1 MSNGHRIRLVLSV
14 IETDSSFHKELI
26 RGEQV
31 WVGRCLFCQAKLL
44 VPLDGDAGRGVTV
57 EHIIP
62 RHHGGSDDAEN
73 LALAC
78 ASCNGEK
85 GRRHDLQDRNDPR
98 RIEVTRALQERRRQR
113 WPALARPP
121 RWPPVEGDPSP
132 EPPPPIAQAAAVH
145 VQSLHIYPLK
155 SARGIEVSEAQV
167 GDRGFEHDR
176 RFMLVDERGG
186 FLSQR
191 QLPQMALL
199 ETEIQGEL
207 LVVRRAGQ
215 GSLQVP
221 LRPGE
226 GAAVSVQVWGDRCD
240 ALEIEGGGWFSEA
253 LGRLCRLVYM
263 PEDAVRL
270 VDPDYAS
277 HGEVV
282 SFADGFPYLVVSQGS
297 LEQLSERVGE
307 PMSAG
312 RFRPNLVIGGCEPGA
327 EDGWKRVR
335 IGGAV
340 FSLLKPC
347 SRCEIVTIDPDSGHA
362 GKEPLATL
370 AGYRKQG
377 KKVLFGQN
385 AVAQGRGRVRRGDA
399 VQVLE

>member
-1 MSNGHRIRLVLSV
+1 
-14 IETDSSFHKELI
+14 
-26 RGEQV
+26 
-31 WVGRCLFCQAKLL
+31 
-44 VPLDGDAGRGVTV
+44 
-57 EHIIP
+57 
-62 RHHGGSDDAEN
+62 
-73 LALAC
+73 
-78 ASCNGEK
+78 
-85 GRRHDLQDRNDPR
+85 
-98 RIEVTRALQERRRQR
+98 
-113 WPALARPP
+113 
-121 RWPPVEGDPSP
+121 
-132 EPPPPIAQAAAVH
+132 
-145 VQSLHIYPLK
+145 
-155 SARGIEVSEAQV
+155 
-167 GDRGFEHDR
+167 
-176 RFMLVDERGG
+176 
-186 FLSQR
+186 
-191 QLPQMALL
+191 
-199 ETEIQGEL
+199 
-207 LVVRRAGQ
+207 
-215 GSLQVP
+215 
-221 LRPGE
+221 
-226 GAAVSVQVWGDRCD
+226 
-240 ALEIEGGGWFSEA
+240 
-253 LGRLCRLVYM
+253 M

-347 SRCEIVTIDPDSGHA
+347 SRCEIVTINPDSGHA

>member
-132 EPPPPIAQAAAVH
+132 EPPPPVVQAAAVH

-176 RFMLVDERGG
+176 RFMLVDERGR

-207 LVVRRAGQ
+207 LVVGRGASRCRSDQARGRRSRGRC
-215 GSLQVP
+215 GGL
-221 LRPGE
+221 
-226 GAAVSVQVWGDRCD
+226 GATPWRSR
-240 ALEIEGGGWFSEA
+240 
-253 LGRLCRLVYM
+253 
-263 PEDAVRL
+263 
-270 VDPDYAS
+270 
-277 HGEVV
+277 
-282 SFADGFPYLVVSQGS
+282 
-297 LEQLSERVGE
+297 
-307 PMSAG
+307 
-312 RFRPNLVIGGCEPGA
+312 
-327 EDGWKRVR
+327 
-335 IGGAV
+335 GGAG
-340 FSLLKPC
+340 
-347 SRCEIVTIDPDSGHA
+347 SRGPWGAPVAWCTCQKTRCGWWIRITR
-362 GKEPLATL
+362 AT
-370 AGYRKQG
+370 
-377 KKVLFGQN
+377 
-385 AVAQGRGRVRRGDA
+385 GRW
-399 VQVLE
+399 